1 MVSTGEAGSFID
13 SIQLLRL
20 VAKETAAFT
29 DVGIRSGFLYRSY
42 IGQKIRLGTR
52 RPGFYLHNF
61 C

>member
-42 IGQKIRLGTR
+42 IGQKNKAWHQET
-52 RPGFYLHNF
+52 
-61 C
+61 